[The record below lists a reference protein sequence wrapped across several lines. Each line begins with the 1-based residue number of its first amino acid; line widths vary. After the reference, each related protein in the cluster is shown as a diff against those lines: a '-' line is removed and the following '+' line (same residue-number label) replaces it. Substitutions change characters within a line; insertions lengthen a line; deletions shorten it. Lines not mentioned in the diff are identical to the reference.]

1 MEHIVKFFLILKIDL
16 LGHHESVPPLAYILS
31 MMGKTD
37 IDCPVKG

>member
-1 MEHIVKFFLILKIDL
+1 MGHILKFFLILKIDL
-16 LGHHESVPPLAYILS
+16 LGHHESESLLAYILS